1 MINILTIKNLHVH
14 YRTIEGVTRAVNG
27 VNLQIPTGK
36 TVAVVGESGC
46 GKSALALAI
55 MRLVEP
61 AGEITSGTI
70 TFQNDNKPIN
80 ISDFPPESPE
90 LNKLRGK
97 NISMIFQEPM
107 SSLSPLHTVGSQIAE
122 AGSIHGMMNIKA
134 KARAIEMMTL
144 VGIGN
149 AEKRFKQYPHEM
161 SGGLRQRVMI
171 AMAMM
176 NDPNLLIAD
185 EPTTALDVTIQAGI
199 IKLLKDVQKKLG
211 MAVLLITHDLGVA
224 AQMADYIA
232 VMYLGRVVEFA
243 PAEKLLSA
251 PQHPYTIGLL
261 KSMPGITPAGSILPT
276 IRGTLPEHDAVIP
289 GCPFFNRCDEAIPG
303 NCDIGGIPAAVI
315 TSDGWVEC
323 LLRKK
328 DAKDD

>member
-1 MINILTIKNLHVH
+1 MNNILKIENLHVY

-27 VNLQIPTGK
+27 VNLRIPTGK
-36 TVAVVGESGC
+36 SVAVVGESGC

-61 AGEITSGTI
+61 AGEITEGKI
-70 TFQNDNKPIN
+70 TFKNDSKTVDIT
-80 ISDFPPESPE
+80 SLKPESPE

-97 NISMIFQEPM
+97 GIAMIFQEPM
-107 SSLSPLHTVGSQIAE
+107 SSLSPLHTIGSQIAE
-122 AGSIHGMMNIKA
+122 AGSIHGMSKSQSRE
-134 KARAIEMMTL
+134 RAVEMMTL
-144 VGIGN
+144 VGIDN
-149 AEKRFKQYPHEM
+149 AKKRFKQYPHEM

-176 NDPNLLIAD
+176 NNPKLLIAD

-199 IKLLKDVQKKLG
+199 IRLLKDVQEKLG
-211 MAVLLITHDLGVA
+211 MAILLITHDLGVA

-243 PAEKLLSA
+243 PAEKLLVN
-251 PQHPYTIGLL
+251 PRHPYTIGLL
-261 KSMPGITPAGSILPT
+261 KSMPGISPAGSALPT

-289 GCPFFNRCDEAIPG
+289 GCPFFNRCDEGIPG
-303 NCDIGGIPAAVI
+303 RCDTGGIPAAVVND
-315 TSDGWVEC
+315 DGWVEC
-323 LLRKK
+323 LLREE
-328 DAKDD
+328 DAKHE